1 MKSGAKCRNWGIL
14 VQLRVTQGHRQCHH
28 SIVRNRRG
36 QKYLSSK
43 NVQKVFA
50 PSFRANRPVFADR
63 FSDKDFEFAKNAIA
77 ALKHFR
83 IIN

>member
-1 MKSGAKCRNWGIL
+1 MDK
-14 VQLRVTQGHRQCHH
+14 
-28 SIVRNRRG
+28 
-36 QKYLSSK
+36 KYLSSK